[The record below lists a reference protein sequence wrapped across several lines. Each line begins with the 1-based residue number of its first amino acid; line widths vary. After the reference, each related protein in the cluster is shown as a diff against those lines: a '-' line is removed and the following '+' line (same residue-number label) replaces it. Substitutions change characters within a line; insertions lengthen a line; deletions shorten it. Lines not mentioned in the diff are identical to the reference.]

1 MRRLRWAWAAIA
13 ATAVLAGAC
22 GGDDGTDGTATR
34 FRMGYAEVD
43 ITPPEGTVLGGYGV
57 PGMDRVSRGPGHDPL
72 MAQAALFVNDAG
84 GAFLVIAADL
94 AGYLWDF
101 GDWGPGVKALRQ
113 AIADALAPTLP
124 IAPEHVLVTSSHSHG
139 ATDLAGFSQP
149 IGEGPPPALLDDH
162 LRKLTEVA
170 VAAAGS
176 LRDVRLHFGEAVL
189 SGVALRDEDCSPVL
203 DERVAILQ
211 ARDDDGRVLL
221 TMANFALHP
230 TIAGERNRATTAD
243 FVWGYRDR
251 MRQATGAPA
260 MYLQG
265 FEAAVHARD
274 SFLDGPDMWDVVH
287 ATGAALADAVLGRQ
301 DALVPADSFDI
312 RHRAALYPI
321 QATESFM
328 VDIYTALDMP
338 KRYIDVIDG
347 VPTVR
352 EAEVSWHLL
361 GPAEFAVFPGEPSPE
376 YAVLLK
382 DRMVSPWR
390 FAVGLGNDG
399 LGYLVEPQSVEND
412 TTGRLAGYEVKMGLG
427 PLAGPATW
435 AAMAGLGW
443 FDGAWRDAD

>member
-1 MRRLRWAWAAIA
+1 MRWKRS
-13 ATAVLAGAC
+13 VLATLTAASVVAC
-22 GGDDGTDGTATR
+22 GGEGLPDGTATR

-57 PGMDRVSRGPGHDPL
+57 PGMDRVSRGEGHDPL

-101 GDWGPGVKALRQ
+101 GDWGPGVKAVRQ
-113 AIADALAPTLP
+113 SIADALAPTLA

-149 IGEGPPPALLDDH
+149 IGEGPPPTLLADH
-162 LRKLTEVA
+162 LRKLTDVA

-176 LRDVRLHFGEAVL
+176 LQDVRLFFGEAVL
-189 SGVALRDEDCSPVL
+189 EGVAMRDEDCSPVL

-211 ARDDDGRVLL
+211 ARDADGGVLL
-221 TMANFALHP
+221 TLANFALHP
-230 TIAGERNRATTAD
+230 TIAGEKNRATTAD

-265 FEAAVHARD
+265 FVAAVHARN
-274 SFLDGPDMWDVVH
+274 SYLDGPEMWDEIKT
-287 ATGAALADAVLGRQ
+287 TGGALADAVLERQ
-301 DALVPADSFDI
+301 DALVPAEAFDI
-312 RHRAALYPI
+312 RHRSALYAIP
-321 QATESFM
+321 ATESFM
-328 VDIYTALDMP
+328 VDIYEALDMP
-338 KRYIDVIDG
+338 KRFIDVIDG

-352 EAEVSWHLL
+352 ETEVSWHLL
-361 GPAEFAVFPGEPSPE
+361 GPAEFAVLPGEPSPE
-376 YAVLLK
+376 YAVMLK
-382 DRMVSPWR
+382 DRMAGPWR
-390 FAVGLGNDG
+390 FAVGLGNDAI
-399 LGYLVEPQSVEND
+399 GYIVEPQSVEND

-443 FDGAWRDAD
+443 FDGAWRDLQ